1 MDLSKLSSNEKM
13 AVYSSVVLVLAGII
27 SNWGGLMWLSVLAG
41 VGVLAVLLLPQIS
54 PSTKLPGSRGSL
66 LVALGGIAA
75 AGAVI
80 EFLRFISYF
89 FNSLDDYR
97 TWLFAIAAI
106 AAIYVLWLGWK
117 EFQAEGG
124 KFVMGMS
131 AGASVPPV
139 PMVPPPAPPMGEPMA
154 PPPAPPM
161 AEPMAPPPSEP
172 MAGSMG
178 EPTGDEP
185 PGDDQQR

>member
-41 VGVLAVLLLPQIS
+41 VAVLAVVLLPQIS
-54 PSTKLPGSRGSL
+54 PSTKLPGSKGSL

-89 FNSLDDYR
+89 FNTLDDYR

-106 AAIYVLWLGWK
+106 AAVYLLWLGWK
-117 EFQAEGG
+117 AFQAEGG

-139 PMVPPPAPPMGEPMA
+139 PMVPPPAPPMAEPM
-154 PPPAPPM
+154 APPM
-161 AEPMAPPPSEP
+161 AEPMAPPMAEP
-172 MAGSMG
+172 MAGSM
-178 EPTGDEP
+178 DEP
-185 PGDDQQR
+185 MADERPEDDQQR

>member
-41 VGVLAVLLLPQIS
+41 VAVLAVVLLPQIS
-54 PSTKLPGSRGSL
+54 PSTKLPGSKGSL

-80 EFLRFISYF
+80 ELLRYISYF
-89 FNSLDDYR
+89 FNTLDDYR

-106 AAIYVLWLGWK
+106 AAVYLFWLGWK

-124 KFVMGMS
+124 KFNLGM
-131 AGASVPPV
+131 ASTA
-139 PMVPPPAPPMGEPMA
+139 PPAPPAAPPATPMA
-154 PPPAPPM
+154 EPM
-161 AEPMAPPPSEP
+161 AEPMAPPPAAPMTDSMSQPMDSDRSE
-172 MAGSMG
+172 
-178 EPTGDEP
+178 DEP
-185 PGDDQQR
+185 RA

>member
-13 AVYSSVVLVLAGII
+13 AVYGSVVLVLAGII

-41 VGVLAVLLLPQIS
+41 VGVLAVVLLPQIS
-54 PSTKLPGSRGSL
+54 PSTKLPGSKGSL

-89 FNSLDDYR
+89 FNTLDDYR
-97 TWLFAIAAI
+97 TWLFAIAAA
-106 AAIYVLWLGWK
+106 AAIYLLWLGWK

-124 KFVMGMS
+124 KFMMGMS
-131 AGASVPPV
+131 AGATVPPV
-139 PMVPPPAPPMGEPMA
+139 PMVPPPAPPMAEPMA
-154 PPPAPPM
+154 PPPSPPM

-178 EPTGDEP
+178 EPMGDERP
-185 PGDDQQR
+185 EDDQQR